1 MLYSIFSKSKP
12 INFVILSSLLFILFA
27 ANNALLQT
35 ATRIWVLLVG
45 LLVLL
50 FGVFL
55 VDFICKKNNL
65 TKNNTLAPL
74 LFILF
79 IASFP
84 HIFIDIKAM
93 ISGIL
98 VLIAIRRMISLRTQN
113 NIVQKVFDASFWILV
128 ASLFNEWALLFFAAL
143 YGIVLIYKI
152 SDLRSFLTPLVAC
165 IVVGILCFTYA
176 YALDK
181 MYLFEEVFQFS
192 IDRGFLQSVQTSQ
205 IVTMGILTLITAVAV
220 LYYFIK
226 TQKQKGVKRETSFSV
241 LLLLLISLI
250 VTVLGTKENSRSLVF
265 MAFPAS
271 VVYANLLQRLPKR
284 WMQEALIIVSM
295 TVPVTMLVLQFAS
308 IG

>member
-12 INFVILSSLLFILFA
+12 INFVILSSLLFILFV

-152 SDLRSFLTPLVAC
+152 SALRSFLTPLVAC